1 MAEIAV
7 LHWNIA
13 AGGGAESVC
22 LHVLEAL
29 QDDHELTL
37 LTRQRTQLDDLNRYY
52 GTAVSGVDIEVPSI
66 AGCEFESTMPLIR
79 QIQGGR
85 LGFLRP
91 LRFTLFNVA
100 CRSRYRQADLV
111 FNTYSEMTTSQPSI
125 QYVHYPQYN
134 RSRNRFENIP
144 KTRLYSV
151 LDGTVT
157 ALGVSDLQS
166 PRSTVLTNSEWSA
179 NLFETVHGVEPTVV
193 YPPIR
198 IEEFSGLIPISEQES
213 GFLVIG
219 RVLGGKGQLQAIE
232 TIRRLRERGHDV
244 HLHIIGPP
252 TDPDYVAEIEDAAR
266 TSAFIT
272 YEGQLPREELVQML
286 LRHRY
291 GLHTMPNEHFG
302 MVIAEMLAADT
313 LPFVPDQGGQ
323 CEIVDH
329 QEGLLYSDFDAA
341 VEQIDRVLSNPEYE
355 RQLRESLPDVES
367 RYGVPRF
374 KKRIRSIVDQKLN
387 STS

>member
-7 LHWNIA
+7 LHWDIA
-13 AGGGAESVC
+13 AGGGAESLC
-22 LHVLEAL
+22 MHVLEAL
-29 QDDHELTL
+29 QDDHELSL
-37 LTRQRTQLDDLNRYY
+37 LTRQEAHLDDLNRYY
-52 GTAVSGVDIEVPSI
+52 GTAVSGINIEVPSI
-66 AGCEFESTMPLIR
+66 AGREFESTIPLIR
-79 QIQGGR
+79 QIKGGR

-91 LRFTLFNVA
+91 LRFTLFHAA
-100 CRSRYRQADLV
+100 CRSRSRQADLV
-111 FNTYSEMTTSQPSI
+111 FNTYSEMATSQPSI

-134 RSRNRFENIP
+134 RSRNGLENIP
-144 KTRLYSV
+144 KSRLHNI
-151 LDGTVT
+151 LDGLVT
-157 ALGVSDLQS
+157 ALGGPDLPS
-166 PRSTVLTNSEWSA
+166 PSSTILTNSEWTA
-179 NLFETVHGVEPTVV
+179 NLFETVHDVEPTVV

-198 IEEFSGLIPISEQES
+198 TEEFSESVPISEQES

-219 RVLGGKGQLQAIE
+219 RVLEGKGQLQAIE
-232 TIRRLRERGHDV
+232 TVRRLRERGHDV

-252 TDPDYVAEIEDAAR
+252 TNPDYVAEIEDTAR
-266 TSAFIT
+266 ESDFVA

-286 LRHRY
+286 QRHRY

-302 MVIAEMLAADT
+302 MVVAEMVAADS
-313 LPFVPDQGGQ
+313 LPFVPNRGGQ

-329 QEGLLYSDFDAA
+329 QEDLLYRDVNAT

-355 RQLRESLPDVES
+355 RQLRESLPNVEP

-374 KKRIRSIVDQKLN
+374 KKRIRSIVDDKLN